1 MGGSV
6 MRTQWGTMAR
16 RRGRVRL
23 VRVRWLVSAGLRT
36 KDEARK
42 GRKARWRVAKS
53 RMATWS
59 LWILGLKEKN
69 GDEQEFREEY
79 EDDKER

>member
-23 VRVRWLVSAGLRT
+23 VRVRWLESAGLRT

-42 GRKARWRVAKS
+42 GRKARGRVAKS

-59 LWILGLKEKN
+59 LLDSGI
-69 GDEQEFREEY
+69 
-79 EDDKER
+79 ERKR

>member
-16 RRGRVRL
+16 SRGRVRL
-23 VRVRWLVSAGLRT
+23 VRVRWLESAGLRT

-53 RMATWS
+53 RMAT
-59 LWILGLKEKN
+59 
-69 GDEQEFREEY
+69 
-79 EDDKER
+79 